1 LRSVELSV
9 LGPLEARGPS
19 GPIALPRAKERALLA
34 ALALFHGRVV
44 SKDRLA
50 DAVWADWPPAQA
62 QNVLRT
68 HVHRLRSALGDGVI
82 ETHSAGYALAP
93 GVVVDIELFETEVTA
108 ADSRQNLRAA
118 LGRWK
123 GDPYVDLGEWT
134 PAELERTRL
143 AELRDGALETYL
155 ALEIEAG
162 EAAGCIAE
170 LEALVAETPLRERRW
185 FLLMKALSGAGR
197 VADALRAYQRARKVF
212 AEELGI
218 DPGPELRDLEERI
231 LLDDIGAARHGNLPR
246 QMTSFVGRE
255 RELAQLV
262 GLVRERSLVT
272 LTGVGGVGKT
282 RLALQVAAEVTAE
295 FPDGA
300 WLCELAPV
308 ADPGAVWNALAASLG
323 VRPAPGRNLQDL
335 VLEYLAAKRL
345 LLLFDNCEHLLVA
358 VAKVV
363 AAIEQRCPRVAVL
376 ATSREGLAVAGEQ
389 IFAVPSLT
397 VPEVGAD
404 EETIRN
410 AEALRLFCG
419 RAREAN
425 SDFLLGEGNLT
436 AVVELCRRLDG
447 LPLALELAAAR
458 TLALAPDD
466 LVVRL
471 DQRFKLLTRGSRNS
485 LERHQ
490 TLRTTIDWSYDLL
503 TDEERSALSRVAAFV
518 GGCDLAAAETV
529 LAGGDLEALDVAR
542 LLGQLV
548 DKSLV
553 IADHRVG
560 GTRYRLLETI
570 REYAQERLE
579 STGETAAVRRRHMD
593 HYVSLAE
600 TAAPH
605 LRNRDQLTWA
615 AVLDSDVENLRAA
628 FDFAVER
635 SLPEP
640 GLRLVASLAVA
651 GLPIGWTAMGW
662 AHTAATIPG
671 AHDHQLFPLVV
682 AYAATDA
689 AMNGQ
694 LEAASALV
702 ETAEAAQ
709 TALDTN
715 HPYVYT
721 ARGVLALFSGDLEGA
736 RHHAEVVVETA
747 RATGD
752 PYEIVAALTM
762 LAGTL
767 ANDPARGLVTAQEAV
782 QLARDAGLVSWLG
795 LALTTQFMYID
806 GRDDPALE
814 LAMHEE
820 MIGVASALGD
830 QQLLAIAVASRE
842 STRAR
847 QGDWRS
853 VLRAIADAAVHF
865 TDHRHTSLF
874 VESFWGGAIAF
885 TALEQFE
892 PGAVLFGFSEAHSLP
907 TYNDEGVQL
916 LAATETA
923 LLDALKEENFSDL
936 KARGGA
942 LDLPEAVAY
951 LRTEADRALVEKRP

>member
-1 LRSVELSV
+1 MELSV

-19 GPIALPRAKERALLA
+19 GPIGLPRAKERVLLA

-68 HVHRLRSALGDGVI
+68 HVYRLRSALGDGVI
-82 ETHSAGYALAP
+82 ETHSDGYALAP
-93 GVVVDIELFETEVTA
+93 GVVVDTELFETEVSA
-108 ADSRQNLRAA
+108 ADSAEQLRAA
-118 LGRWK
+118 LGRWQ
-123 GDPYVDLGEWT
+123 GEPYVDLGEWT

-143 AELRDGALETYL
+143 AELRDGALDTYL

-162 EAAGCIAE
+162 EAADCIGK
-170 LEALVAETPLRERRW
+170 LQALVAETPLRERRW
-185 FLLMKALSGAGR
+185 FLLMTALSRAGR
-197 VADALRAYQRARKVF
+197 VADALRAYQRARRVF

-231 LLDDIGAARHGNLPR
+231 LLDDIGAARQGNLPR
-246 QMTSFVGRE
+246 PLTSFVGRKCE
-255 RELAQLV
+255 RTQLV

-282 RLALQVAAEVTAE
+282 RLALQVAAEITAE
-295 FPDGA
+295 FRDGA
-300 WLCELAPV
+300 WLCELASV
-308 ADPGAVWNALAASLG
+308 VDPGAVWNAVATSLG
-323 VRPAPGRNLQDL
+323 VRPGPGRNLQDV
-335 VLEYLAAKRL
+335 VLEYLAVKRL
-345 LLLFDNCEHLLVA
+345 LLLVDNCEHLLVA
-358 VAKVV
+358 VAEVV

-397 VPEVGAD
+397 LPEVGAD
-404 EETIRN
+404 EETVRN
-410 AEALRLFCG
+410 AEAVRLFCS
-419 RAREAN
+419 RAYEAN
-425 SDFLLGEGNLT
+425 SDFVLSEGNLT

-458 TLALAPDD
+458 TRALAPDD
-466 LVVRL
+466 LVARL
-471 DQRFKLLTRGSRNS
+471 DQRFKLLTCGSRSS
-485 LERHQ
+485 LKRHQ
-490 TLRTTIDWSYDLL
+490 TLRATIDWSYNLL
-503 TDEERSALSRVAAFV
+503 TDEEQSAFNRMAAFV

-529 LAGGDLEALDVAR
+529 LAGGDLEASDAAR

-553 IADHRVG
+553 IADHRVC

-579 STGETAAVRRRHMD
+579 RTGETAAVRRRHMG

-605 LRNRDQLTWA
+605 LRNRDQLSWA
-615 AVLDSDVENLRAA
+615 AILDPDVENLRAA
-628 FDFAVER
+628 FDFAVEG

-651 GLPIGWTAMGW
+651 GLQIGWTAMGW
-662 AHTAATIPG
+662 ADTAAAIPG
-671 AHDHQLFPLVV
+671 AHEYQLFPLVV

-689 AMNGQ
+689 AMNDE
-694 LEAASALV
+694 LEWAATLA

-715 HPYVYT
+715 HLYVYT

-736 RHHAEVVVETA
+736 RDHAEVVVEMA
-747 RATGD
+747 RATD
-752 PYEIVAALTM
+752 DSYEIVAALTM

-767 ANDPARGLVTAQEAV
+767 SNEPARGLVTSQEAARV
-782 QLARDAGLVSWLG
+782 ARDAGIVSWLG

-814 LAMHEE
+814 LAIHEE
-820 MIGVASALGD
+820 IIGVASALGD
-830 QQLLAIAVASRE
+830 QQLLAITVASRE

-847 QGDWRS
+847 HGDWPS

-865 TDHRHTSLF
+865 TDHRYTSLF
-874 VESFWGGAIAF
+874 VSSLWGGAIAL
-885 TALEQFE
+885 TALQQFE
-892 PGAVLFGFSEAHSLP
+892 PGAVIFGFSEAHSIP
-907 TYNDEGVQL
+907 TYNDESVQL
-916 LAATETA
+916 LAATETT
-923 LLDALKEENFSDL
+923 LLDALGEDNFSHL
-936 KARGGA
+936 KARGSA
-942 LDLPEAVAY
+942 LDLPNAISY
-951 LRTEADRALVEKRP
+951 LRTEADRALAEKRP